1 MPLVLLIL
9 GLAVLMTVTALTFTA
24 RRRERRELR
33 ALAARCRLNF
43 TPDDLIDLH
52 ERYYRLSI
60 IRRGHSRFAWNLLY
74 GSTEEGLVS
83 IFCYRC
89 NLGFGVNQT
98 DRSWWLAVVET
109 SAPHAAWQAE
119 RQSSVDPFRSEKH
132 ERSEGPLVVRA
143 DEESTL
149 ERLPMSELRRLFEAF
164 PLVEHAEVRR
174 QLVCVAGPRGGDI
187 ESPQRLLEAARAL
200 ARLTAEL

>member
-1 MPLVLLIL
+1 VPLVLLIL
-9 GLAVLMTVTALTFTA
+9 GLAVLIVVAAATFTA

-33 ALAARCRLNF
+33 ALAARRRLNF

-83 IFCYRC
+83 IFNYRC
-89 NLGFGVNQT
+89 DLGFGVNQT
-98 DRSWWLAVVET
+98 DRSWWLAIVET
-109 SAPHAAWQAE
+109 GAAHAAWQAE
-119 RQSSVDPFRSEKH
+119 RQSFVDPFRSEKH
-132 ERSEGPLVVRA
+132 ERTEGPLVIRA

-149 ERLPMSELRRLFEAF
+149 DRLPMSELRRLFEDF
-164 PLVEHAEVRR
+164 PLLEHAEVRR
-174 QLVCVAGPRGGDI
+174 QLVCAAAPRRGDT
-187 ESPQRLLEAARAL
+187 ETPERLLEAVRAL
-200 ARLTAEL
+200 ARLTAGL